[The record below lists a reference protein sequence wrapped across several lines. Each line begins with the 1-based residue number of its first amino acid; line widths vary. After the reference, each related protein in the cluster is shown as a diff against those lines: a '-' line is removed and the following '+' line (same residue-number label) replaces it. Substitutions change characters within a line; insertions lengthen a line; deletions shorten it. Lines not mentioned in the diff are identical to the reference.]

1 MKMDLELLSA
11 VLFYLFLLL
20 FFYRNRKKVKVISK
34 VVLGYKTRKGISFM
48 RKIAK
53 HRALC
58 KLVSTVYIPIALY
71 FTFVVSSQ
79 LILNTYF
86 ILTKKIGPTVALVVP
101 GVRIPGSP
109 IFFPF
114 WYTIISIA
122 ILAVI
127 HEFSHGIVALSE
139 RIRVKDAGFGLFLV
153 FFLAFVEPHEGDMKR
168 SSRLSRIR
176 VASAGPVSNLLTAL
190 LIGGLLLS
198 LDPFLSN
205 FFSYEGVKI
214 VKVMEGYPAQ
224 EAGLKDGMVIL
235 GLENFTTQN
244 ITSFSEALS
253 NFKPNQTIKVLTN
266 EGEFNL
272 TLTGSPQNESV
283 PYMGIYLSQA
293 WSFKEQFL
301 GRLFYVLFGL
311 PYFRMG
317 TYDKGLLGWLALL
330 SFFVGVVNLLP
341 TFALDGGIIVYNLL
355 SYFIR
360 DEKRLNLVCSSIFYF
375 FLTLLVFNI
384 VGPYFL

>member
-1 MKMDLELLSA
+1 MDLEFLSA
-11 VLFYLFLLL
+11 ILFYLLLFL
-20 FFYRNRKKVKVISK
+20 FFYKNRKKVRVISK
-34 VVLGYKTRKGISFM
+34 IVLGYKTKRGISFM
-48 RKIAK
+48 KKIAE

-58 KLVSTVYIPIALY
+58 KLISTIYIPIALY
-71 FTFVVSSQ
+71 FTFVISSQ

-86 ILTKKIGPTVALVVP
+86 ILTKKIGPTIAFVIP

-114 WYTIISIA
+114 WYTVISIA
-122 ILAVI
+122 ILAII

-139 RIRVKDAGFGLFLV
+139 RIRVKDAGFGLFLI
-153 FFLAFVEPHEGDMKR
+153 FFLAFVEPHEGDMKKR
-168 SSRLSRIR
+168 SRLSRIR
-176 VASAGPVSNLLTAL
+176 VASAGPVSNILTAL
-190 LIGGLLLS
+190 LIGALIFS
-198 LDPFLSN
+198 LDPLLSN

-253 NFKPNQTIKVLTN
+253 SFKPNQTIKVLTN

-272 TLTGSPQNESV
+272 TLTGSPQNESI

-301 GRLFYVLFGL
+301 GRLSYVLFGL
-311 PYFRMG
+311 PYFRLG
-317 TYDKGLLGWLALL
+317 TYDKGLLGWLAFL
-330 SFFVGVVNLLP
+330 SFLVGIMNLLP
-341 TFALDGGIIVYNLL
+341 IFALDGSIIVYNLL
-355 SYFIR
+355 SYLIR
-360 DEKRLNLVCSSIFYF
+360 DEKHLNLVCSSIFYF
-375 FLTLLVFNI
+375 FLILLIFNI
-384 VGPYFL
+384 IGPYLL